1 MTDDDV
7 PGPTT
12 IPCCQYIVS
21 GGVPHPGPRMLVS
34 GDTVSTVLDR
44 DFPNPLGRPCT
55 IILIRQAPEGKTRQ
69 LIQLDANGKLINPK
83 QDLVLRDGD
92 ELVFPGGNGSNSTRN
107 PTGPPART
115 GE

>member
-1 MTDDDV
+1 
-7 PGPTT
+7 
-12 IPCCQYIVS
+12 
-21 GGVPHPGPRMLVS
+21 MLVS